1 MRGSGSGTAKKL
13 TETSFAW
20 LGSGELATE
29 ARRSEPLERWIA
41 SAGDCGG
48 GGGAGGAVDD
58 NDDDDADDGDADDG
72 DADDGDADDAVP

>member
-20 LGSGELATE
+20 FGSGEVATE
-29 ARRSEPLERWIA
+29 ARRSEPPERWIA

-48 GGGAGGAVDD
+48 GGGGGGGAVDD
-58 NDDDDADDGDADDG
+58 NDDEDDDDGDADDG
-72 DADDGDADDAVP
+72 DGDDAVF